1 MTVPAAV
8 VRSVVCFVHVSTR
21 GALEYKTEK
30 VHEVI
35 PDLVEAID
43 ANERIELDG
52 ERLRACHL
60 FLLVD
65 PEAVLDY
72 TACYSVILSV
82 PLLYLSLSRAKS
94 MMKFLKSF
102 TTYQALLRFA
112 KHTNLIC
119 IIIGSQL
126 RSLKKALCG

>member
-8 VRSVVCFVHVSTR
+8 VRSVVCFVHVYTR

-35 PDLVEAID
+35 PDLVEGID

-82 PLLYLSLSRAKS
+82 PLLCLSVLSLRRQEHDEILVVLHDIPGAPSVRK
-94 MMKFLKSF
+94 
-102 TTYQALLRFA
+102 T
-112 KHTNLIC
+112 H
-119 IIIGSQL
+119 
-126 RSLKKALCG
+126 

>member
-1 MTVPAAV
+1 M
-8 VRSVVCFVHVSTR
+8 HVYTR

-72 TACYSVILSV
+72 TACYSVLLSV
-82 PLLYLSLSRAKS
+82 PPLLYLSVLS
-94 MMKFLKSF
+94 L
-102 TTYQALLRFA
+102 
-112 KHTNLIC
+112 
-119 IIIGSQL
+119 
-126 RSLKKALCG
+126 SLWRQEHDEILEIVHHVPGAPSGRNTL

>member
-52 ERLRACHL
+52 ERLRAGHL
-60 FLLVD
+60 LLLVD

-82 PLLYLSLSRAKS
+82 PPLLYLSALS
-94 MMKFLKSF
+94 
-102 TTYQALLRFA
+102 LRRQEHDEILEVVHHVPGA
-112 KHTNLIC
+112 PSVRNTH
-119 IIIGSQL
+119 
-126 RSLKKALCG
+126 

>member
-8 VRSVVCFVHVSTR
+8 VLLVVCSTHVSTR
-21 GALEYKTEK
+21 GAFEEKTER
-30 VHEVI
+30 VHEII

-52 ERLRACHL
+52 ERLRAGHL
-60 FLLVD
+60 LLLVD

-82 PLLYLSLSRAKS
+82 PSALPLCSLS
-94 MMKFLKSF
+94 
-102 TTYQALLRFA
+102 QAPGA
-112 KHTNLIC
+112 
-119 IIIGSQL
+119 
-126 RSLKKALCG
+126 